1 MYCNVCV
8 QVIPEVSST
17 NIMDMAE
24 RMKEK
29 DAKLHDANVSMA
41 NHFELLFKMFLD
53 LIRVS
58 LNRDGFSCKA
68 ISNPC
73 VLLPH
78 RYMKLCKP

>member
-1 MYCNVCV
+1 MSCNSRLVSCFSQTLSLSYSWHADSLPNVYYNVCV

-41 NHFELLFKMFLD
+41 RNYKQFELRNK
-53 LIRVS
+53 
-58 LNRDGFSCKA
+58 
-68 ISNPC
+68 
-73 VLLPH
+73 
-78 RYMKLCKP
+78 